1 MKMVGLTKARRV
13 AVRKKKALLKFWS
26 QPSKPERPVVGSFD
40 RLKRSKKLN
49 PNQTPKQRR
58 DCLSSVSRPDGS
70 NTLLT
75 QALEQ
80 GAIEVSSRLF
90 LRLSEHSQWQGES
103 QLSSTG
109 SPLTRASKR
118 AKLEKKKFGSQYSKV
133 REEKLRLWKN
143 LACLGLD
150 LYRRPLERR
159 EKIPSPTHPINI
171 SDGHIYG
178 ICRHK
183 RE

>member
-1 MKMVGLTKARRV
+1 MSFPVVGAKRNLRALPLRYSERCLPCVCVSFVSTCPFFHITLLSFISYIQLLSTPRYEVKMVGLTKARRV

-26 QPSKPERPVVGSFD
+26 QPSKPERPVVGGFD

-118 AKLEKKKFGSQYSKV
+118 AKL
-133 REEKLRLWKN
+133 
-143 LACLGLD
+143 
-150 LYRRPLERR
+150 
-159 EKIPSPTHPINI
+159 
-171 SDGHIYG
+171 
-178 ICRHK
+178 
-183 RE
+183 